1 MKIWIDADACPK
13 VIKEILFRA
22 AERKK
27 IETTLVA
34 NSYLNIPFSPY
45 IKMLQVPDGFDI
57 ADDRIVGLCEA
68 GDLIITAD
76 IPLAARVI
84 EKGAYGLNP
93 RGTLYDANNIGP
105 ILSTR
110 NFMHHMRSAMDEGGE
125 GPAGFTIKDR
135 ELFSN
140 ALDKFIHR
148 MTR

>member
-22 AERKK
+22 AERKQ

-34 NSYLNIPFSPY
+34 NTYMNVPYSPF
-45 IKMLQVPDGFDI
+45 IKVVQVPDGFDI
-57 ADDRIVGLCEA
+57 ADDRIVELCEA
-68 GDLIITAD
+68 NDLIITAD
-76 IPLAARVI
+76 IPLVARVI
-84 EKGAYGLNP
+84 EKGAYALNP

-110 NFMHHMRSAMDEGGE
+110 NFMHNMRSAMDEGGE
-125 GPAGFTIKDR
+125 GPAAFSVKDR

-140 ALDKFIHR
+140 ALDKYLNR
-148 MTR
+148 KG